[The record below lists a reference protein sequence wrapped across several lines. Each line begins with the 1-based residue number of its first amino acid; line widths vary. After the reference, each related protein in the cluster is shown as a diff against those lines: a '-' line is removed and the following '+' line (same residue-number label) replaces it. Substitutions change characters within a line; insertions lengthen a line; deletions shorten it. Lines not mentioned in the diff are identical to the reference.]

1 MPDSIRVPARLR
13 PPALTAAAT
22 SYTPTMWRDG
32 GIFRYQTWQT
42 EAWGFRRTLGE
53 FNQAIDWQSR
63 AMSRV
68 RLNAAEIVPGGD
80 EPQPLEDGPAAQL
93 VEDFCGG
100 GPGHSAFLK
109 AITPQL
115 LVPGEGWLIAERDNP
130 NVPLAA
136 ADWGVYSTETIQ
148 AVGATFKVRV
158 GEARWRELAPDNLPM
173 RIHEPDPQWPWLAT
187 SNSEAAVPIMRR
199 IFLIDSRIIAMM
211 VSRLAMNGLLLI
223 PQEGTFSVPEQYM
236 QAPDP
241 FVAML
246 IDIASKNIANPGQ
259 ASAGIPIPVKFTADL
274 IDKWKILKADDP
286 LDEWLLKEREDEL
299 GRLGDTLGVARERVS
314 GGMGEQ
320 NHWGAA
326 LASEEEV
333 RITFAPLA
341 ETICG
346 AVTKAYLQP
355 MLKSAGLSPVGPH
368 GGKLIVWYDT
378 SELTAKVDKSDAV
391 VKAYDRLEASGTA
404 LRRELGLDESDAP
417 TPDELEVMIWKKVA
431 GSDTLAPT
439 AVQQLTG
446 DTTTPGGGAVPAA
459 EAPAGGGSVSPPAA
473 PPPGPGTQPPRPL
486 QAPPSS
492 TPVPARVA
500 SAQFALDRL
509 AELDHQRPAVLNG
522 ARPRGYTS
530 RHRR

>member
-22 SYTPTMWRDG
+22 PYTPQMWRDG
-32 GIFRYQTWQT
+32 GIFRYQTWQA

-53 FNQAIDWQSR
+53 FNQAIDWMSR
-63 AMSRV
+63 AMSRI
-68 RLNAAEIVPGGD
+68 RLTAAEIVPGGD
-80 EPQPLEDGPAAQL
+80 EPQPLDDGPAAQL

-130 NVPLAA
+130 SVPLAA

-148 AVGATFKVRV
+148 AYGATFKVRV

-173 RIHEPDPQWPWLAT
+173 RIHEPDPQYPWLAT

-223 PQEGTFSVPEQYM
+223 PQEGTFSVPAQYM
-236 QAPDP
+236 EAPDP

-274 IDKWKILKADDP
+274 IDKWKILKAEDP

-391 VKAYDRLEASGTA
+391 LKAYDRLEASGTA
-404 LRRELGLDESDAP
+404 LRRELGLDESDKP
-417 TPDELEVMIWKKVA
+417 TADELEEMIWKKVA

-446 DTTTPGGGAVPAA
+446 DTTAPGGGAAQLA
-459 EAPAGGGSVSPPAA
+459 EAPAGGGVPSPSTA
-473 PPPGPGTQPPRPL
+473 PPPGPGTAPPRPT
-486 QAPPSS
+486 QPPPSS
-492 TPVPARVA
+492 TPVPTRVA
-500 SAQFALDRL
+500 SARFALDRL
-509 AELDHQRPAVLNG
+509 AELDQRQPVLNG